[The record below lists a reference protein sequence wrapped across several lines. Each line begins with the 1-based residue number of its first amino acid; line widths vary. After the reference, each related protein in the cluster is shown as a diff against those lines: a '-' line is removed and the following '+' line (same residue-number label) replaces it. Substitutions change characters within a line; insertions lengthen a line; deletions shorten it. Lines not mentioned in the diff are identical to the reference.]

1 MNRKKLL
8 ITLIMTLSLVLLI
21 SGCGNPK
28 DKVLYKIN
36 DKSITAYDLSQY
48 LPIFGKTVG
57 VDVSTVTD
65 KAQLAEMQKAALDD
79 LVSLEVIKQYYAAK
93 GKDVI
98 PATKDADLKAFM
110 TQIKGDAAT
119 QKFITDEKIT
129 DEYLQTFFLN
139 RYYTSAFFAE
149 VSAEIKDPNADAQ
162 KYYDS
167 HKSEFTEEQVRASH
181 ILVKTKPEAEAILT
195 ELKNG
200 GDFAAIAKAKSI
212 DTTSGVNG
220 GDLGYFNKTAMV
232 APFAEAAFATPVGQL
247 SAIVQSDFGFH
258 IIKVVDKKTVTT
270 SFTDSQQNILY
281 KLFDEAYKAK
291 IEVIKKTMK
300 VVAY

>member
-57 VDVSTVTD
+57 VDISTVTD
-65 KAQLAEMQKAALDD
+65 KAQLAEMQKSALDD

-110 TQIKGDAAT
+110 TQIKADAAT
-119 QKFITDEKIT
+119 VKFITDEKIT

-270 SFTDSQQNILY
+270 AFKDAQQNILY

-291 IEVIKKTMK
+291 IETIKKTMK